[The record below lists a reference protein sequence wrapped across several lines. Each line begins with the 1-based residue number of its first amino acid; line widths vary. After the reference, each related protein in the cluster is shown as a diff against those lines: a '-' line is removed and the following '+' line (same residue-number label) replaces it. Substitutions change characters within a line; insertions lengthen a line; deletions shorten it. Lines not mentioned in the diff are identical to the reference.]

1 MHIQDCFKIG
11 YIAKTHGLKGEV
23 TLMPSPECPDL
34 SQVSTV
40 FIQQQASL
48 VPFFVEAVS
57 MRGDKAFVKL
67 EDVNTPEA
75 AASLKGCSVYFP
87 KQERPTLPRGEFYND
102 EVIGFQVTDVAL
114 GPIGQVSHVE
124 EAGPARFLVVMR
136 EGKEA
141 MIPVNGPFIKSI
153 NKARK
158 HVTVV
163 LPNGF
168 LDI

>member
-1 MHIQDCFKIG
+1 
-11 YIAKTHGLKGEV
+11 
-23 TLMPSPECPDL
+23 
-34 SQVSTV
+34 
-40 FIQQQASL
+40 
-48 VPFFVEAVS
+48 
-57 MRGDKAFVKL
+57 
-67 EDVNTPEA
+67 
-75 AASLKGCSVYFP
+75 
-87 KQERPTLPRGEFYND
+87 
-102 EVIGFQVTDVAL
+102 L